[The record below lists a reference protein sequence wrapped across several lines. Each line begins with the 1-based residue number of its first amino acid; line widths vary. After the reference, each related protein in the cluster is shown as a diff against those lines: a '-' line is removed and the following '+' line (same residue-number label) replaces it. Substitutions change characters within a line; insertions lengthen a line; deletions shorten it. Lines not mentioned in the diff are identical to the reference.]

1 MAIKYYAGN
10 RITGVS
16 GDTKPSSNVLTGT
29 TFLETNTDD
38 LYMWDGD
45 SWNIVAGNTIA
56 QTFSNKSFTSAGI
69 EVVEGS
75 APSAPASGY
84 GLIYAKTDNKLYFKN
99 DLNVEYNLTEAASG
113 TALDGLTDVALTSP
127 ADAALFLYDTGTS
140 RWRDATMSGAA
151 TVNDTGVV
159 TLVSGAIT
167 SQSAESTP
175 DGTNDYALIYD
186 ASNSAL
192 RKVTVSNLLQG
203 GVAATTLAQLNDTTL
218 ASVASAQILIYD
230 GTDSWD
236 NKTLAG
242 ATGTTA
248 SISTAGALSI
258 TALTV
263 LTDLDLTSGDKTIFD
278 GVGANTLTLGASGT
292 TVETAGML
300 HVEGGM
306 IHVHNS
312 GSAPSFLRLHCEVPS
327 THHVNLKSDLHAN
340 YLASGGV
347 DVVLPVSAGTL
358 VGTGN
363 LTAIVETGAINSGS
377 ITSGFG
383 TINNGASTIT
393 TTGLISGG
401 SLDIDDVLI
410 NGTTIGHTDDTDLM
424 TVASGLLT
432 VAGEISVTTLDIGGT
447 NVASTA
453 AELNIMDGDTSA
465 SSTTLADAD
474 RVVVNDAGTMKQVAL
489 TDFETY
495 FETSLDTLSSVTTV
509 GALNA
514 GSITSGFGTINTG
527 SSAITTS
534 GAVTGGT
541 LVGTL
546 TTAAQTNITSVG
558 ALNGG
563 SITSG
568 FGTIDTG
575 SSNIT
580 TTGTV
585 SAGNLTVTGTTTTVN
600 STVLTVV
607 DPIIHLQTASGG
619 GDLSSD
625 TNKDVGL
632 MMEYHNGSAAKQAF
646 LGWDDS
652 AAKLTFVPDATLSSE
667 VVSGSVGTIVANL
680 EGNVT
685 GLADSAT
692 ALATGRTFTI
702 AGDVAAS
709 AQTFDGTGNITLTT
723 AFASEV
729 IVNADIHASAAI
741 ADTKLAAI
749 STANKVALSALD
761 IDGGTD
767 IGAAIVDADL
777 FIVDDGAGGTNRKVT
792 ASALKTY
799 ASGDAADTS
808 FAIAMAVAL

>member
-10 RITGVS
+10 RLTGVS
-16 GDTKPSSNVLTGT
+16 GDTKPTSNVITGT

-45 SWNIVAGNTIA
+45 SWNIVAGNSIA
-56 QTFSNKSFTSAGI
+56 ETLSNKSFTSAGI

-75 APSAPASGY
+75 APNTPSSGL
-84 GLIYAKTDNKLYFKN
+84 GVLYAKSDNKLYFKN
-99 DLNVEYNLTEAASG
+99 DGGTEYDLTEAATGDSL
-113 TALDGLTDVALTSP
+113 AGLTDTTITS
-127 ADAALFLYDTGTS
+127 ANDAALLLYDTSTS
-140 RWRDATMSGAA
+140 KWRDADMSGVA
-151 TVNDTGVV
+151 TITDTGAMTLAAGAV
-159 TLVSGAIT
+159 TDLSATSTVSN
-167 SQSAESTP
+167 S
-175 DGTNDYALIYD
+175 NDYVIMYD
-186 ASNSAL
+186 ASASGV
-192 RKVTVSNLLQG
+192 RKITVGNLVAG
-203 GVAATTLAQLNDTTL
+203 GVSSDTIAQLNDTTIS
-218 ASVASAQILIYD
+218 SVAGAHVLIYD

-236 NKTLAG
+236 NKAISGDITLGTDG
-242 ATGTTA
+242 AVAIVSGVVVNADINA
-248 SISTAGALSI
+248 SAAIEISK
-258 TALTV
+258 TALVAGTGIT
-263 LTDLDLTSGDKTIFD
+263 LST
-278 GVGANTLTLGASGT
+278 NTL
-292 TVETAGML
+292 
-300 HVEGGM
+300 
-306 IHVHNS
+306 N
-312 GSAPSFLRLHCEVPS
+312 
-327 THHVNLKSDLHAN
+327 
-340 YLASGGV
+340 V
-347 DVVLPVSAGTL
+347 DAAQTQITSVGTL
-358 VGTGN
+358 D
-363 LTAIVETGAINSGS
+363 AGS

-383 TINNGASTIT
+383 TIDTGSSAIT

-424 TVASGLLT
+424 TVANGLLT

-514 GSITSGFGTINTG
+514 GSITSGFGTI
-527 SSAITTS
+527 
-534 GAVTGGT
+534 
-541 LVGTL
+541 
-546 TTAAQTNITSVG
+546 
-558 ALNGG
+558 
-563 SITSG
+563 
-568 FGTIDTG
+568 DTG

-580 TTGTV
+580 TTGTI
-585 SAGNLTVTGTTTTVN
+585 SAGNLIVTGTTTTVN

-685 GLADSAT
+685 GNVTGSAGTATGLAGSAT

-777 FIVDDGAGGTNRKVT
+777 FIVDDGAGGTNRKVA

-799 ASGDAADTS
+799 AAGDAADES